1 MGLKCKSNH
10 QLYSVLGLEAGGTDP
25 RAKASE
31 SLTRTPAAPP
41 VHANIGQSHSI
52 ASLFTPPTTPGFTE
66 NADSDSSSTAPAGTI
81 APGQATTTRSLTA
94 TCLALVTT

>member
-66 NADSDSSSTAPAGTI
+66 NADSDSSSTAPDKNICKNSGNKRKI
-81 APGQATTTRSLTA
+81 FKRNQED
-94 TCLALVTT
+94 